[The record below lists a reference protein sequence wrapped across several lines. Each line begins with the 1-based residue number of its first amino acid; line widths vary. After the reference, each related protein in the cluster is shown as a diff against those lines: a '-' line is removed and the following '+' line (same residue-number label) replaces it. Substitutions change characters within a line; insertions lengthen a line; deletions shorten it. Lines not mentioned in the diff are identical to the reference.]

1 MIRQYEHFNKNKADV
16 SVLYA
21 DASLHLAQCSYQRPS
36 EDEFFMPCA
45 AITYVLQ
52 GQKVVFL
59 NGIKHEMKEGD
70 ALFIPGNSILY
81 SDISVRQKPFV
92 SLNTL
97 IWDDALLGDH
107 TLRWAL
113 TMKAQPPV
121 QEIQQLSPAS
131 DPDILGWMACRI
143 TDNLQLHHY
152 ARSANMSLSAFKR
165 WFRNNMGS
173 SPAQWVIEKRLER
186 ARYLLLHKQRSV
198 TVASFESGFHD
209 VSYFIRKYRQHYGH
223 TPGCE
228 K

>member
-1 MIRQYEHFNKNKADV
+1 MIRQYEHFNKNKAAVDL
-16 SVLYA
+16 LYA
-21 DASLHLAQCSYQRPS
+21 GDTLHMALCRYQLSS

-45 AITYVLQ
+45 AITYVHQ
-52 GQKVVFL
+52 GQKVIFV

-70 ALFIPGNSILY
+70 ALFIPKHVILY
-81 SDISVRQKPFV
+81 SDISVEQKPFV

-97 IWDDALLGDH
+97 LRDDALFPG
-107 TLRWAL
+107 
-113 TMKAQPPV
+113 Q
-121 QEIQQLSPAS
+121 SSS

-173 SPAQWVIEKRLER
+173 SPAQWVIGKRLER
-186 ARYLLLHKQRSV
+186 ARYLLLHKQWSV
-198 TVASFESGFHD
+198 TAAAFESGFHD
-209 VSYFIRKYRQHYGH
+209 VSYFIRRYRQHYGH